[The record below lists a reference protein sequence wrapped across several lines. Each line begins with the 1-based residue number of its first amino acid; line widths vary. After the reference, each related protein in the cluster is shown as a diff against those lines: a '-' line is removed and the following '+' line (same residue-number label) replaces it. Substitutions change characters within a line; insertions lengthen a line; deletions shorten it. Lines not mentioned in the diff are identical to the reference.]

1 MTSEKPVVDVTPEV
15 IGEPNILSQRL
26 AALRRQGKTIGLVP
40 TMGALHEGHLSLVRR
55 SRQMCDVTA
64 VSIFVNPTQFAPGE
78 DYEKYPRVLEADL
91 EALASAGGA
100 DFVLA
105 PSPAA
110 MYPEGFDAHVHIGG
124 VTKRLEGECRPTHFD
139 GVAVVVLK
147 LFNMS
152 GADVAFFGQ
161 KDYQQAAVIQ
171 KMVRD
176 LNLQVKIEVCPI
188 VREADGLA
196 MSSRNKYLSAEERAQ
211 APVLKKALDLAKEQI
226 EAGNRDT
233 ADLKH
238 QMRRLISA
246 VPSAAIDYISIAD
259 PATLEE
265 LDSVGGPAVILLA
278 VKIGATRLIDNI
290 VIP

>member
-1 MTSEKPVVDVTPEV
+1 MTSAKPAANVTPEV
-15 IGEPNILSQRL
+15 IGEPDILSQRL
-26 AALRRQGKTIGLVP
+26 AALRRQGKTVGLVP

-124 VTKRLEGECRPTHFD
+124 VTKRLEGEFRPTHFD

-161 KDYQQAAVIQ
+161 KDYQQAAVIK

-176 LNLQVKIEVCPI
+176 LNLPVKIEVCPI
-188 VREADGLA
+188 VREPDGLA

-226 EAGNRDT
+226 GAGNRDT

-238 QMRRLISA
+238 RMRRLISA
-246 VPSAAIDYISIAD
+246 VPTAAIDYISIAD
-259 PATLEE
+259 PATLDE
-265 LDSVGGPAVILLA
+265 LDTVSGPAVILLA

>member
-110 MYPEGFDAHVHIGG
+110 MYPEGFDARVHIGG

-176 LNLQVKIEVCPI
+176 LNLQVRIEVCPI

-196 MSSRNKYLSAEERAQ
+196 MSSRNKYLSADERAQ

-246 VPSAAIDYISIAD
+246 APSAAIDYISIAD

>member
-1 MTSEKPVVDVTPEV
+1 MTAAKPVITVTPEV
-15 IGEPNILSQRL
+15 IGEPNLLSQRL
-26 AALRRQGKTIGLVP
+26 AALKRQGKTIGLVP

-55 SRQMCDVTA
+55 SRQTCDVTA

-105 PSPAA
+105 PTPAA
-110 MYPEGFDAHVHIGG
+110 MYPEGFDARVHIGG
-124 VTKRLEGECRPTHFD
+124 VTKRLEGEFRPTHFD

-161 KDYQQAAVIQ
+161 KDYQQAAVIK

-176 LNLQVKIEVCPI
+176 LNLPVKIEVCPI
-188 VREADGLA
+188 VREPDGLA

-211 APVLKKALDLAKEQI
+211 APVLKQALDLAKAQI

-246 VPSAAIDYISIAD
+246 APSAAIDYISIAD

-265 LDSVGGPAVILLA
+265 LDAVSGPAVILLA